1 VNKRDQN
8 GISRLNERLDRIL
21 DGLTDPGKRALL
33 ENFWRV
39 SAAGYFS
46 HLEKI
51 AAQVEHENRDP
62 DEAGEELIRASDAM
76 LAECGRVE
84 DLVDDPGVMNA
95 VKALFRERAIPLAA
109 GSRIVKH
116 AFLKPGG
123 YAGDYG
129 IIEIVYDN
137 RPLSSGFGRCIDRRF
152 LMDDY
157 ARAVRGRKNAMKG
170 ILFEYI
176 GSSTLPRI
184 EILNLACGSSREIL
198 ELFRDSPPAFTGRAA
213 FTLVD
218 RDPDALAFSRK
229 ALAGLPEN
237 ITFEF
242 LNHSVYDYI
251 KDPAGWSA
259 RLRGKDLVY
268 SIGLADYLPDDIL
281 RQLIHFLFGLL
292 NEGGKL
298 VIAHKDSRNYRPLAP
313 DWWCDWTFHL
323 RDEAGVRALIE
334 ASGIGS
340 LSISVVREDETN
352 IILFFILEKSG
363 KQ

>member
-1 VNKRDQN
+1 MNNSDQSRISKRDEK
-8 GISRLNERLDRIL
+8 LVRIL
-21 DGLTDPGKRALL
+21 DGLHDPGKRALV
-33 ENFWRV
+33 EKFWRV
-39 SAAGYFS
+39 TAAAYFS

-62 DEAGEELIRASDAM
+62 DEASEEFIRASDDM
-76 LAECGRVE
+76 LAECGRIEV
-84 DLVDDPGVMNA
+84 LVDDPAAMQA
-95 VKALFRERAIPLAA
+95 LKSLFRERAIPLAA
-109 GSRIVKH
+109 GSQIVKH

-129 IIEIVYDN
+129 IIEIVYEN

-157 ARAVRGRKNAMKG
+157 ARAVRGRKNAMKEF
-170 ILFEYI
+170 LYEYI

-198 ELFRDSPPAFTGRAA
+198 ELFRDSPPQFTGQAA

-229 ALAGLPEN
+229 ALAGLPAN

-242 LNHSVYDYI
+242 LNHSAYEYI
-251 KDPAGWSA
+251 KDPDQCGTE
-259 RLRGKDLVY
+259 LRGKDLVY

-281 RQLIHFLFGLL
+281 RQLIHFLFDLL

-334 ASGIGS
+334 ASGVQAS
-340 LSISVVREDETN
+340 RVSVIREEETN
-352 IILFFILEKSG
+352 IILFFVLERSG
-363 KQ
+363 K